1 LSLSTRI
8 FYVAAQTFILAAA
21 LLGATKLAAD
31 QDLASPPAS
40 TTEAVSR
47 PPQEIHWNLIELD
60 GSPVTAS
67 NPDSQPYIY
76 LQAQGDKLS
85 GSGGCNRLFG
95 SYDLNGSALEFH
107 SVASTM
113 MACPGKS
120 MDNEA
125 RILEVLKLVTNF
137 VITGDVLSLRVDDH
151 VLARFKQ
158 EKQN

>member
-1 LSLSTRI
+1 M
-8 FYVAAQTFILAAA
+8 
-21 LLGATKLAAD
+21 
-31 QDLASPPAS
+31 
-40 TTEAVSR
+40 
-47 PPQEIHWNLIELD
+47 
-60 GSPVTAS
+60 TAS